1 MQIANTPITQMIKE
15 IHNDIE
21 ITSINLISYDIVLDM
36 SDNMHSDVDILGLY
50 INSVKLRL

>member
-1 MQIANTPITQMIKE
+1 MIKE